1 MDSLPI
7 NNSISQRGVI
17 NFTGDKQKLN
27 FMSYWEVCY
36 IKNVFCIHFKNN
48 SNLIRNAITSA
59 RLKPEYTSDD
69 YVFTMIIIK
78 NPKKEAKT
86 IWKHWSYKN

>member
-1 MDSLPI
+1 MVSLTSLVI
-7 NNSISQRGVI
+7 NKNSILCPTGVSVTLKTFFAFI
-17 NFTGDKQKLN
+17 SRIT
-27 FMSYWEVCY
+27 
-36 IKNVFCIHFKNN
+36 
-48 SNLIRNAITSA
+48 LIRNAITSA

-86 IWKHWSYKN
+86 I